1 MIYVD
6 HQMLGKAPLD
16 VLVPPGEHEVRVSLD
31 DRFIPFVQTVQVAV
45 GEVRAVEVVL
55 QMTSPA
61 LYDAAMKAF
70 VAGETAQ
77 AEALLSRATQA
88 PGKKAAEIPF
98 YLGLLAE
105 RRGDL
110 PAAEKHLVAYLGVKD
125 SSPVA
130 HFRLGAIRQLLGQD
144 ALAATGYKNAL
155 LRMVS
160 GASAIMA
167 CAGGPTFDNI
177 ARLQREAESTSPSR
191 LATRM
196 QLAWLCEQKGAIV
209 EARDLYRKVF
219 AEVVER
225 GHLDTSVPFPA
236 GLPYTIPTRET
247 IGAPAAE
254 PSNTLYVTADNTG
267 SVAAA
272 WKKWVAAHPTM
283 AGKALISVP
292 TRRWV
297 ALQAQAFDR
306 QDHEAMTAACAGLSL
321 SLQTQVVCLVVS
333 RDGRA
338 WYFYYDRGRQMDRYC
353 SNPGRPGEVD
363 YRTLR
368 SWSGR
373 PDVLVAAC
381 RGVPLSSYG
390 GPQVTITDLNSVIY
404 FYYPEMRTTRPA
416 SYRTPGA
423 FMKVLGRLLGI
434 GHPPSRYARYPTG
447 DDWKGFRPL

>member
-6 HQMLGKAPLD
+6 HQMLGKAPLN
-16 VLVPPGEHEVRVSLD
+16 VLVPPGEHEVRISID
-31 DRFIPFVQTVQVAV
+31 DRYVPYVQVVKVAE
-45 GEVRAVEVVL
+45 GEALALDIVL

-61 LYDAAMKAF
+61 LYDDAMKAF
-70 VAGETAQ
+70 VAGDAAQ
-77 AEALLSRATQA
+77 AEALLAQAAQA
-88 PGKKAAEIPF
+88 PGKRAAEIPF

-110 PAAEKHLVAYLGVKD
+110 PVAEKHLVAYLGVKD

-130 HFRLGAIRQLLGQD
+130 HYRLGAVRQALGQD

-160 GASAIMA
+160 GAGAIVA
-167 CAGGPTFDNI
+167 CAGQPTFDNI
-177 ARLQREAESTSPSR
+177 ARLQREAESASPSR

-225 GHLDTSVPFPA
+225 GHLDTTVPFPA
-236 GLPYTIPTRET
+236 GLPYTIPMPDSMR
-247 IGAPAAE
+247 APAAE
-254 PSNTLYVTADNTG
+254 PSNTVYVTTDDARA
-267 SVAAA
+267 VATA
-272 WKKWVAAHPTM
+272 WKRWVATHPAM
-283 AGKALISVP
+283 AGKVLISLP

-306 QDHEAMTAACAGLSL
+306 QDHDALTAACAGLSA
-321 SLQTQVVCLVVS
+321 SLQTQVVCLMVS
-333 RDGRA
+333 RDARA
-338 WYFYYDRGRQMDRYC
+338 WYFYYDKGRQMDRYC

-363 YRTLR
+363 YRVLR
-368 SWSGR
+368 SWAGR

-381 RGVPLSSYG
+381 RGVPLSSRG
-390 GPQVTITDLNSVIY
+390 GPQVTITDLNAVLY

-434 GHPPSRYARYPTG
+434 GHLPSRYARYPTG
-447 DDWKGFRPL
+447 GDWKGFRPL